1 MDSMKLV
8 DVPKKFFGVG
18 LPYIDQQELKGKII
32 VIEGTDGVGRSTQ
45 IALLRDWLEVQ
56 GFATMETGWTRSE
69 LIGQT
74 ITEAKEGHSL
84 NKWTFNLLYATDFA
98 DRMENQ
104 IIPAL
109 RAGYIV
115 LADRY
120 IYTAFARAH
129 VRGVDPQWVRD
140 LFGFAL
146 VPDIVFYLKI
156 DVKTLIQRV
165 LEAGGMDYWESGQDQ
180 NPHSD
185 MYDSFRKYQSQLLR
199 VYDQL
204 ALEYQFRVLNARH
217 SVHRT
222 QLALQQAITEYLF
235 EKPKMPGPRRK
246 SSNLK
251 TPSSKRATG
260 EALKRATKGLPL

>member
-1 MDSMKLV
+1 MDSLKLAE
-8 DVPKKFFGVG
+8 VPKKFFGLG
-18 LPYIDQQELKGKII
+18 LPYVGLHELKGKII

-56 GFATMETGWTRSE
+56 GFATIETGWTRSE

-84 NKWTFNLLYATDFA
+84 NKWTFNLLYATDFG
-98 DRMENQ
+98 DRLENQ

-156 DVKTLIQRV
+156 DVRTLIQRV
-165 LEAGGMDYWESGQDQ
+165 LEAGGMDYWESGQDL
-180 NPHSD
+180 NPHAD
-185 MYDSFRKYQSQLLR
+185 MYESFKKYQSQLLK

-204 ALEYQFRVLNARH
+204 ALEYQFHVLNARH
-217 SVHRT
+217 SVQRT
-222 QLALQQAITEYLF
+222 QRALQEAITKYLF
-235 EKPKMPGPRRK
+235 EGQKENATARRRLKGKQGTTPGRP
-246 SSNLK
+246 
-251 TPSSKRATG
+251 
-260 EALKRATKGLPL
+260 

>member
-1 MDSMKLV
+1 MNSMKLV
-8 DVPKKFFGVG
+8 EVPKRFFGLG
-18 LPYIDQQELKGKII
+18 LPYIDLKELKGKII

-45 IALLRDWLEVQ
+45 IAMLRDWLEVQ
-56 GFATMETGWTRSE
+56 GFATMETGWTRSD

-98 DRMENQ
+98 DRLENQ
-104 IIPAL
+104 IVPAL

-129 VRGVDPQWVRD
+129 ARGVDPRWVRD

-165 LEAGGMDYWESGQDQ
+165 LESGGMDYWESGQDQ

-204 ALEYQFRVLNARH
+204 ALEYQFHVLNARH
-217 SVHRT
+217 SVQRT
-222 QLALQQAITEYLF
+222 QRALQQAITEYLF
-235 EKPKMPGPRRK
+235 EKPKTAAGRRR
-246 SSNLK
+246 SPVLK
-251 TPSSKRATG
+251 TT
-260 EALKRATKGLPL
+260 ATKGIA

>member
-1 MDSMKLV
+1 MESLKLIET
-8 DVPKKFFGVG
+8 PMKFFGVG
-18 LPYIDQQELKGKII
+18 LPYVDLKELKGKII

-45 IALLRDWLEVQ
+45 IAMLRDWLEVQ
-56 GFATMETGWTRSE
+56 GFATIETGWTRSE

-98 DRMENQ
+98 DRLENQ
-104 IIPAL
+104 VVPAL

-120 IYTAFARAH
+120 IYTALARAQ
-129 VRGVDPQWVRD
+129 VRGVDPRWVRD

-146 VPDIVFYLKI
+146 VPSIVFYLKI

-165 LEAGGMDYWESGQDQ
+165 LEAGGMDYWESGQDL
-180 NPHSD
+180 NPHAD
-185 MYDSFRKYQSQLLR
+185 MYDSFRRYQLQLLK

-204 ALEYQFRVLNARH
+204 ALEYNFHVLNARH
-217 SVHRT
+217 SVNRT
-222 QLALQQAITEYLF
+222 QRVLQQAITQYLF
-235 EKPKMPGPRRK
+235 EKPK
-246 SSNLK
+246 SSNAARRV
-251 TPSSKRATG
+251 SSGRNRIG
-260 EALKRATKGLPL
+260 R

>member
-1 MDSMKLV
+1 MKLTET
-8 DVPKKFFGVG
+8 PKKFFGLG
-18 LPYIDQQELKGKII
+18 LPYVDLRELKGKII

-56 GFATMETGWTRSE
+56 GFATIETGWTRSE

-98 DRMENQ
+98 DRLENQ

-120 IYTAFARAH
+120 IFTAFARAH
-129 VRGVDPQWVRD
+129 VRGVDPKWVRD

-165 LEAGGMDYWESGQDQ
+165 LEAGGMDYWESGQDL
-180 NPHSD
+180 NPHAD
-185 MYDSFRKYQSQLLR
+185 MYESFRRYQSQLLK

-204 ALEYQFRVLNARH
+204 ALEYNFQVLSARH
-217 SVHRT
+217 SVTRT
-222 QLALQQAITEYLF
+222 QRALQEAITKYLF
-235 EKPKMPGPRRK
+235 QGQKRRAPRSR
-246 SSNLK
+246 LIGR
-251 TPSSKRATG
+251 T
-260 EALKRATKGLPL
+260 

>member
-1 MDSMKLV
+1 MDSIKLTE
-8 DVPKKFFGVG
+8 VPKRFYGLG
-18 LPYIDQQELKGKII
+18 LPYIKRRELKGKII

-45 IALLRDWLEVQ
+45 IELLRDWLEVQ
-56 GFATMETGWTRSE
+56 GFATIETGWTRSE

-74 ITEAKEGHSL
+74 ITEAKEGHNL

-98 DRMENQ
+98 DRLENQ

-165 LEAGGMDYWESGQDQ
+165 LEAGGMDYWESGQDLS
-180 NPHSD
+180 PHSD
-185 MYDSFRKYQSQLLR
+185 LYDSFKKYQSQLLK

-204 ALEYQFRVLNARH
+204 ALELNFHVLSARH
-217 SVHRT
+217 SVNRT
-222 QLALQQAITEYLF
+222 QRALQEAISEYLF
-235 EKPKMPGPRRK
+235 EKPKGANAARRNAASRK
-246 SSNLK
+246 
-251 TPSSKRATG
+251 A
-260 EALKRATKGLPL
+260 

>member
-1 MDSMKLV
+1 MSSLQLAE
-8 DVPKKFFGVG
+8 VPKRFYGLG
-18 LPYIDQQELKGKII
+18 LPYVDLSELKGKII

-45 IALLRDWLEVQ
+45 IAMLRDWLEVQ

-74 ITEAKEGHSL
+74 IDEAKEGHSL
-84 NKWTFNLLYATDFA
+84 NRWTFNLLYATDFA
-98 DRMENQ
+98 DRLENQ

-129 VRGVDPQWVRD
+129 LRSVDPQWVRE

-156 DVKTLIQRV
+156 DVRMLIQRV
-165 LEAGGMDYWESGQDQ
+165 LEAGGMDYWESGQDLHPQ
-180 NPHSD
+180 LD
-185 MYDSFRKYQSQLLR
+185 MYESFRRYQAQLLK

-204 ALEYQFRVLNARH
+204 AIEYQFHVLNARH
-217 SVHRT
+217 SVQRT
-222 QLALQQAITEYLF
+222 QRVLQDAITRYLF
-235 EKPKMPGPRRK
+235 EKPGAPRSRRRPK
-246 SSNLK
+246 S
-251 TPSSKRATG
+251 TA
-260 EALKRATKGLPL
+260 